1 MKALDCEKCIFF
13 PHLARI
19 EKCLLK
25 KCALKK
31 KKKKE
36 QAKSKKTALTP
47 IGAGRKFLRS
57 FLVLFH
63 SSLVAVFH
71 RGLAA
76 KFDASLVIDAD
87 AFDPNRVTHFH
98 NVFDFVD
105 AEVG

>member
-19 EKCLLK
+19 EKMPAEK
-25 KCALKK
+25 R

-71 RGLAA
+71 RGSATELH
-76 KFDASLVIDAD
+76 ASLVIDAD

-98 NVFDFVD
+98 NVFDLVD
-105 AEVG
+105 TEVG

>member
-19 EKCLLK
+19 EKMLAEK
-25 KCALKK
+25 RKE
-31 KKKKE
+31 KKE
-36 QAKSKKTALTP
+36 QSKSKKTALTP

-98 NVFDFVD
+98 NVFDLVD
-105 AEVG
+105 TEVG

>member
-25 KCALKK
+25 KCAL

-98 NVFDFVD
+98 NVFDLVD
-105 AEVG
+105 TEVG

>member
-1 MKALDCEKCIFF
+1 MRKVHFFSAFGKNRKMPVEKM
-13 PHLARI
+13 PA
-19 EKCLLK
+19 EKR
-25 KCALKK
+25 

-105 AEVG
+105 TEVG